1 METKNNAGEELP
13 IIIVQT
19 NDNLSNFVK
28 VSQPEQKNSK
38 KVVSTIINAFNV
50 NGLVLLQTS
59 EDKKQQP
66 LFYSPER
73 QQIVEVLNTSFEDSA
88 KLSTLTFIP
97 NQVIEWIEEEKKQI
111 SLKLHQI
118 DKVNSLSVMKML
130 EALETIKRESKDQ

>member
-1 METKNNAGEELP
+1 M
-13 IIIVQT
+13 
-19 NDNLSNFVK
+19 
-28 VSQPEQKNSK
+28 
-38 KVVSTIINAFNV
+38 
-50 NGLVLLQTS
+50 
-59 EDKKQQP
+59 
-66 LFYSPER
+66 
-73 QQIVEVLNTSFEDSA
+73 LNTSFEDSA